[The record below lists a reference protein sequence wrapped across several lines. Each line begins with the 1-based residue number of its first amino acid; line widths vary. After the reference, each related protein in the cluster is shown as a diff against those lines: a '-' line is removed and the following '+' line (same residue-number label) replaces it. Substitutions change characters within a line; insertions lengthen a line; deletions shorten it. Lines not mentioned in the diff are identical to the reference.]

1 MYMKKIII
9 ILFLLTISTVQAANL
24 GSIQKNDRA
33 QIKPEETAI
42 FTVLFYNDNLPI
54 LVTLTE
60 KSVPDKWT
68 VIIQPNNFILN
79 QSLPENL
86 PYESN
91 VEYLNTPKGLIKTYP
106 VRIYIKSPESVKPRE
121 YEIFISATGGNPSGG
136 LSVFQER
143 VFKFTINVT
152 EKQTGNKILD
162 ITKES
167 INKLTGMATAVT
179 EQVNILWIFVSAV
192 VVIGISWLIKRRL

>member
-1 MYMKKIII
+1 MKKIII
-9 ILFLLTISTVQAANL
+9 ILFLLTISTAQAASL

-33 QIKPEETAI
+33 EIKPEETAI
-42 FTVLFYNDNLPI
+42 FTVLFYNDNPPI

-60 KSVPDKWT
+60 KNVPDEWI
-68 VIIQPNNFILN
+68 VIIQPESFILN
-79 QSLPENL
+79 QSLPENP
-86 PYESN
+86 PYDED

-106 VRIYIKSPESVKPRE
+106 VRIYIKSPESVEPGE
-121 YEIFISATGGNPSGG
+121 YEIFVSAIGGNPSGG

-143 VFKFTINVT
+143 VFKFTVNVT
-152 EKQTGNKILD
+152 EKQIGNKILD

-167 INKLTGMATAVT
+167 INKLTGMASAIT
-179 EQVNILWIFVSAV
+179 EQVNIFWIFVSAV